1 MALVQVTLQIHK
13 MEETKQPA
21 ENQFVIEKLQQQNKK
36 LRNELKMLSRQLDE
50 ALDKKKQTETV
61 KARGKPNPEPQDEA
75 AVAQKEVELKGLL
88 RQINTYKRE
97 INVMK
102 KQLESSNNETKF
114 VELENEAKFL
124 IGRIK
129 ELKAENESL
138 LKVQKD

>member
-1 MALVQVTLQIHK
+1 

>member
-1 MALVQVTLQIHK
+1 

-75 AVAQKEVELKGLL
+75 AVA
-88 RQINTYKRE
+88 
-97 INVMK
+97 
-102 KQLESSNNETKF
+102 
-114 VELENEAKFL
+114 
-124 IGRIK
+124 
-129 ELKAENESL
+129 
-138 LKVQKD
+138 